1 MSLSSVS
8 LPACLFSVVTLLV
21 FIAAAVHVDHSWPF
35 FIDLMVLQKSHIV
48 CESHDIA
55 VSARETGWLT
65 INPKQWGG
73 EWRRIFQYLPP
84 PGDIS
89 TFVPSDLLRI
99 DDSVQ
104 LFRWESSSSNCPSM
118 LSVRGGIPG
127 NSRRIHDHRWRT
139 KELRFPF
146 SPT

>member
-55 VSARETGWLT
+55 VSAPLT
-65 INPKQWGG
+65 QNNEEENGAEYFNISLPLVT
-73 EWRRIFQYLPP
+73 FQ
-84 PGDIS
+84 
-89 TFVPSDLLRI
+89 PSSLLICFDFNLTWI